1 MKIKF
6 LVLLS
11 FVLLLCSCVPQY
23 RVRSEAKIDTLNL
36 CLRYSESYP
45 DSLKAVFD
53 EQAVNFISNFNKYE
67 HAFYMSKSDDTTRSA
82 LIMDMVNT
90 IIIGKQRQQM
100 SVVVTAI
107 GIATYTYLVATGAP
121 FWLIFWVNPYT
132 TTDILLKLSPDLTRS
147 GTPLKAL
154 IRSEALFR
162 SKKSQ
167 IKHHKKEF
175 FNFLGNQIDYI
186 EEQYN
191 LR

>member
-1 MKIKF
+1 MKIKL

-11 FVLLLCSCVPQY
+11 FVLLLCSCTPQY
-23 RVRSEAKIDTLNL
+23 RIRSEAKIDTLNL
-36 CLRYSESYP
+36 CLRYSENYP

-53 EQAVNFISNFNKYE
+53 GQAIDFISKFNKYE
-67 HAFYMSKSDDTTRSA
+67 HAFYMSMSDDTTRSA

-90 IIIGKQRQQM
+90 IVIDNQHQQM

-107 GIATYTYLVATGAP
+107 GVATYTYLVVSGAP
-121 FWLIFWVNPYT
+121 FWLIFWVIPYT
-132 TTDILLKLSPDLTRS
+132 TTGIRLKLSSDLTRS
-147 GTPLKAL
+147 EVFIKAA
-154 IRSEALFR
+154 IQSWALFR
-162 SKKSQ
+162 SKKNQ

-175 FNFLGNQIDYI
+175 YNFLSDQVYFI